1 VLRRASLR
9 TKLDV
14 AFTSND
20 ASGRVRKFPK
30 LSRDEI
36 LNDKDEPAST
46 TVEEI
51 ETNDAE
57 AETKPGRTMR
67 LKGELII
74 GKDSYLMKTE
84 KVPDAVIA
92 GINEYKFPDKWLTM
106 DCAPV
111 VKSEATLELP
121 GLEFP

>member
-14 AFTSND
+14 AFTSNE
-20 ASGRVRKFPK
+20 ASESVRKFPK

-36 LNDKDEPAST
+36 LNDKDEQAST
-46 TVEEI
+46 TVETI
-51 ETNDAE
+51 ETKDAG
-57 AETKPGRTMR
+57 AETKPGRTIK

-84 KVPDAVIA
+84 KVPVARVSPVRVIVIA
-92 GINEYKFPDKWLTM
+92 EVPDATP
-106 DCAPV
+106 PV
-111 VKSEATLELP
+111 VRTMVVLVDV
-121 GLEFP
+121 

>member
-51 ETNDAE
+51 ETKDAE
-57 AETKPGRTMR
+57 AETTPGRTMR

-74 GKDSYLMKTE
+74 GRDSYLMKTE
-84 KVPDAVIA
+84 KAPDAVIA
-92 GINEYKFPDKWLTM
+92 GINVYKFPDK
-106 DCAPV
+106 
-111 VKSEATLELP
+111 
-121 GLEFP
+121 